1 MQLTNTFTVSLP
13 VEETWQ
19 TFLDLPRIA
28 PCLPGAALT
37 NVDGE
42 DFHGGV
48 KIKVGPVS
56 AQYKGVA
63 RFVEKDDANHRA
75 VISARGKD
83 VGGQGNANATI
94 TATLTPQGD
103 GTQVQVQTDLDLS
116 GRVAQFGRGVIG
128 DVTNK
133 LLNQFVKN
141 LENEISNGTLGRESS
156 SAPTASAPPGAAPS
170 SPRFTSLDD
179 VEPLDVMG
187 SMGGTIAK
195 YALPAVGGLAAVG
208 LGVLLLA
215 RGGRGAATAPSPV
228 TIIFSLPGGPLAQ
241 AMAGRA

>member
-1 MQLTNTFTVSLP
+1 MELTNTFTVSLP

-37 NVDGE
+37 DVDGE

-94 TATLTPQGD
+94 TATLTPQGE

-156 SAPTASAPPGAAPS
+156 SAPAASAPS

-215 RGGRGAATAPSPV
+215 RGGRRAATAPSPV
-228 TIIFSLPGGPLAQ
+228 TIILSLPGGPLAE

>member
-1 MQLTNTFTVSLP
+1 MQLSNTFTVSLP

-37 NVDGE
+37 GVDGD
-42 DFHGGV
+42 DFLGGV

-56 AQYKGVA
+56 AQYRGVA
-63 RFVEKDDANHRA
+63 RFIEKDETLHRA

-94 TATLTPQGD
+94 TAILTAQGD
-103 GTQVQVQTDLDLS
+103 GTQVDVQTDLDLS

-141 LENEISNGTLGRESS
+141 LEDEISSGTLGAPSGSADESNGG
-156 SAPTASAPPGAAPS
+156 TAAPP
-170 SPRFTSLDD
+170 RTTSLDD

-187 SMGGTIAK
+187 SLGGTVAK
-195 YALPAVGGLAAVG
+195 YALPAVAGLAGVG
-208 LGVLLLA
+208 ALVALLTRA
-215 RGGRGAATAPSPV
+215 GRSAGPGPSPV
-228 TIIFSLPGGPLAQ
+228 TVILALPGVSLEDLLGQ
-241 AMAGRA
+241 ARS